1 MKYILAIHVGNEVIL
16 YPVIA
21 SSEEEAM
28 GVLARKH
35 KNTHTKIS
43 PAIAAYSDQVRACYV
58 ECTSAMDRLTKA
70 MSKDPM
76 CRKEQFDY
84 MEACTR
90 LIGAIGEDNG

>member
-1 MKYILAIHVGNEVIL
+1 MKYILAIHVGDEVIL
-16 YPVIA
+16 YPVVA
-21 SSEEEAM
+21 SSEEEATGM
-28 GVLARKH
+28 LASKH
-35 KNTHTKIS
+35 SDKYTKIS

-58 ECTSAMDRLTKA
+58 ECTSAMDRLTAA